1 MQKNKKIR
9 IYCTIVC
16 VFMSVHMQH
25 TLKEV
30 SLAALWTFIHHL
42 CIPTS
47 LLSVHGFFF
56 FFQQNMVTTSFNLQL
71 LMKNRCAVIIC
82 RV

>member
-1 MQKNKKIR
+1 MTFVHAKKNKKIR

-56 FFQQNMVTTSFNLQL
+56 LSTKYGDHL
-71 LMKNRCAVIIC
+71 L
-82 RV
+82 